1 VKQLFQRVHQWLTT
15 THSSPSPRA
24 GDHGGHGDH
33 GASLVEVMV
42 AMVISAVLLAS
53 IVGLL
58 DSSSSAARSME
69 TRAEINERSAL
80 LQDRLGAVLRGAM
93 SVTFA
98 SETEIC
104 TTARSRV
111 PIDQVTTVSATA
123 YESAPRD
130 TCVRVEGS
138 TIQAVTTTSGSP
150 SSELILNGATGS
162 AFTFFD
168 AEATALTVDPVT
180 GQISDTDLA
189 LIRRVGFA
197 SPQSPIA
204 SDAPANSYRCSSQW
218 VPLVSVPNNPGV
230 VAPAPLISHP
240 PMKVNLDEVP

>member
-1 VKQLFQRVHQWLTT
+1 VKHLVQRVHDWLI
-15 THSSPSPRA
+15 THRSSPSARG
-24 GDHGGHGDH
+24 GDQ
-33 GASLVEVMV
+33 GASLVEITV

-53 IVGLL
+53 IIGLL
-58 DSSSSAARSME
+58 DSSSHAARSME
-69 TRAEINERSAL
+69 TRADMNERSAL

-98 SETEIC
+98 SHTVIC

-111 PIDQVTTVSATA
+111 PIDQVTSVSATA

-168 AEATALTVDPVT
+168 ADAAVLTVDPST
-180 GQISDTDLA
+180 GQIAEAELA
-189 LIRRVGFA
+189 LVRRVRFA
-197 SPQSPIA
+197 TTVTDRLGRTSEQLHMQFAVGVTRFTAEQSWRGRA
-204 SDAPANSYRCSSQW
+204 GSLDQPATSGGS
-218 VPLVSVPNNPGV
+218 G
-230 VAPAPLISHP
+230 
-240 PMKVNLDEVP
+240 

>member
-1 VKQLFQRVHQWLTT
+1 VKQLFRRVHQWLIT

-80 LQDRLGAVLRGAM
+80 LQDRLGAVLRGAT

-111 PIDQVTTVSATA
+111 PIDQVTTLSATA

-189 LIRRVGFA
+189 LIRRVGVHATTVTDRLGRTSEQLQMQFA
-197 SPQSPIA
+197 VGAARFSAEQSWRGRA
-204 SDAPANSYRCSSQW
+204 GSLDQSTTSGE
-218 VPLVSVPNNPGV
+218 PG
-230 VAPAPLISHP
+230 
-240 PMKVNLDEVP
+240 